1 MFPVGLVSSAGISRE
16 SFSAGRSRC
25 GDGAWGAFPR
35 FFSIVVAGGDVG
47 VASRDFFVFL
57 FFLDLDF
64 LRGVGESSLSLSSS
78 EEEEQSE
85 SRNALATLSGAF
97 LDKIPEVEAPS
108 PSL

>member
-1 MFPVGLVSSAGISRE
+1 LV
-16 SFSAGRSRC
+16 
-25 GDGAWGAFPR
+25 
-35 FFSIVVAGGDVG
+35 
-47 VASRDFFVFL
+47 
-57 FFLDLDF
+57 FLDLDF

-85 SRNALATLSGAF
+85 SRNALATLSVAF